1 MKRTRKFLTLAVIS
15 ALLCGCGQT
24 EPAGTANNAE
34 TSAELTVTTTEIAV
48 TEEITT
54 TTEVTTTPE
63 TTAAEEE
70 KTDEQRRL
78 EQLIAETAK
87 EQGEHQDS
95 YVLQNQIFG
104 DFDGDGTEELAAVYG
119 NRSEALL
126 DDLCH
131 GTVWYASG
139 DKAESFFSEWDWLA
153 PTLVTSQGKTFIKME
168 QCAVSDSCS
177 HYLIIN
183 NSTAEVFPTP
193 IVQGLYP
200 DGEYGDFTGLHSTYD
215 ASIDIFPDEKPLGT
229 GHTYKPYWFY
239 LENGQLEEY
248 FGEEITSEEFLSYN
262 GAENVLKKAEE
273 NGGAD
278 ITILKRGNGTIT
290 VSYRI
295 YGESG
300 TSYRNRNIVLKYR
313 GAEVF
318 EETEDE
324 GAYLPNAFSDKTKMT
339 AYERLMMT
347 LYDNADAEL
356 EDKVEQR
363 WYDSENNQLYAVYNG
378 SLWLVDDSGAKLL
391 GDGAAPEENFPQYI
405 KENYRQKPAETTTAT
420 TTTIV
425 TTTAETTTSATTA
438 ATTTVVTTTPEATTT
453 PKTKKTKKT
462 KKTTTTPEETT
473 TPETTEV
480 TTTTEAPE
488 IIPESGIYTAKDGT
502 LYVDGNAYEM
512 TFEDEFEGDSLDFT
526 KWEYC
531 PEWQRQNVNCY
542 WRNSAVS
549 LDGQGKLCITTSYES
564 GNYIAGGIRSK
575 GKFEQAYGYFEVKCT
590 LNTIPGYWSAFW
602 LLCEEVMNE
611 NNSGV
616 DGTEIDIMES
626 AFFDTSQVNHALNWD
641 GYGAAQKAVWYQT
654 QKDGLYEGY
663 HTFSLLWTEEEYVFY
678 VDGAESYRTRAEE
691 AGGVSTA
698 PSYLKFTTETGLWT
712 IDSLDNSKLPDNVY
726 VDYIRVYSKSE

>member
-1 MKRTRKFLTLAVIS
+1 MKMARKFVTLAVIS
-15 ALLCGCGQT
+15 ALLCGCGET
-24 EPAGTANNAE
+24 EPAGTSNNAE

-48 TEEITT
+48 TEEITA
-54 TTEVTTTPE
+54 TTEVTTTHE
-63 TTAAEEE
+63 TTAAGEE

-78 EQLIAETAK
+78 EQLIIKTAK
-87 EQGEHQDS
+87 EQGEYQDS

-119 NRSEALL
+119 NRSEALFE
-126 DDLCH
+126 DLCH

-139 DKAESFFSEWDWLA
+139 DKAESFFYEWDWLA

-168 QCAVSDSCS
+168 QCAVSDSLS

-183 NSTAEVFPTP
+183 NSTAGVFPTP

-248 FGEEITSEEFLSYN
+248 FGEKITSEEFLKYN
-262 GAENVLKKAEE
+262 GAENVLRKAEE
-273 NGGAD
+273 NGGTD
-278 ITILKRGNGTIT
+278 ITILKRGNGIIT

-300 TSYRNRNIVLKYR
+300 TSCRNRNIVLKYR

-324 GAYLPNAFSDKTKMT
+324 GAYLSNAFSDKTEMT

-347 LYDNADAEL
+347 LCDSADAEP
-356 EDKVEQR
+356 EDKIEQR

-378 SLWLVDDSGAKLL
+378 SLWLVDDSGIKLL
-391 GDGAAPEENFPQYI
+391 GDGAVPKDNFPQYI
-405 KENYRQKPAETTTAT
+405 KENYSQKRAETTTAT
-420 TTTIV
+420 TTTSV
-425 TTTAETTTSATTA
+425 TATTTTA
-438 ATTTVVTTTPEATTT
+438 VTTNTPEVTTT
-453 PKTKKTKKT
+453 PKTKKAKKT
-462 KKTTTTPEETT
+462 KKTTTTPETTEMTT
-473 TPETTEV
+473 TAEP
-480 TTTTEAPE
+480 PE
-488 IIPESGIYTAKDGT
+488 IIPESGIYTAEDGT
-502 LYVDGNAYEM
+502 LYVDGCAYEL
-512 TFEDEFEGDSLDFT
+512 TFEDEFEGGSLDLS

-602 LLCEEVMNE
+602 LMNE
-611 NNSGV
+611 SVVNEDNSGV

-626 AFFDTSQVNHALNWD
+626 AYYGKALNHGLHWD
-641 GYGAAQKAVWYQT
+641 GYGANHRSIGTQT
-654 QKDGLYEGY
+654 ENSTVYDGNY
-663 HTFSLLWTEEEYVFY
+663 HTFSLLWTESEYIFYIDGEEIW
-678 VDGAESYRTRAEE
+678 RTAAEE

-698 PSYLKFTTETGLWT
+698 PSYLKFTTETGSWT
-712 IDSLDNSKLPDNVY
+712 AAQLDETRFPDNVY
-726 VDYIRVYSKSE
+726 VEYIRVYSKSE

>member
-1 MKRTRKFLTLAVIS
+1 MKRTRKFLALAVIS

-24 EPAGTANNAE
+24 EPAGTSNNAE

-48 TEEITT
+48 SEEITT

-63 TTAAEEE
+63 TT
-70 KTDEQRRL
+70 TNS
-78 EQLIAETAK
+78 ET
-87 EQGEHQDS
+87 
-95 YVLQNQIFG
+95 
-104 DFDGDGTEELAAVYG
+104 
-119 NRSEALL
+119 
-126 DDLCH
+126 
-131 GTVWYASG
+131 
-139 DKAESFFSEWDWLA
+139 
-153 PTLVTSQGKTFIKME
+153 
-168 QCAVSDSCS
+168 
-177 HYLIIN
+177 
-183 NSTAEVFPTP
+183 
-193 IVQGLYP
+193 
-200 DGEYGDFTGLHSTYD
+200 
-215 ASIDIFPDEKPLGT
+215 
-229 GHTYKPYWFY
+229 
-239 LENGQLEEY
+239 
-248 FGEEITSEEFLSYN
+248 
-262 GAENVLKKAEE
+262 
-273 NGGAD
+273 
-278 ITILKRGNGTIT
+278 
-290 VSYRI
+290 
-295 YGESG
+295 
-300 TSYRNRNIVLKYR
+300 
-313 GAEVF
+313 
-318 EETEDE
+318 EETEE
-324 GAYLPNAFSDKTKMT
+324 TVIEKSAETTELTTVLAEKTIETTTETTTM
-339 AYERLMMT
+339 
-347 LYDNADAEL
+347 AETT
-356 EDKVEQR
+356 VT
-363 WYDSENNQLYAVYNG
+363 
-378 SLWLVDDSGAKLL
+378 
-391 GDGAAPEENFPQYI
+391 
-405 KENYRQKPAETTTAT
+405 TTTAT
-420 TTTIV
+420 TTTTV
-425 TTTAETTTSATTA
+425 TTA
-438 ATTTVVTTTPEATTT
+438 ATTVTTTTPEITTT

-480 TTTTEAPE
+480 TTTTEPPE
-488 IIPESGIYTAKDGT
+488 IIPESGIYTAEDGT
-502 LYVDGNAYEM
+502 LYVDGCAYEL

-641 GYGAAQKAVWYQT
+641 GYGTAQKAVWYQT